1 MPGVI
6 VQSNSS
12 SNPLGFGSSHPDTTS
27 CTFFTSST
35 LFFLHPV
42 SQSDP
47 NCLPFFHLPAAQNNN
62 TAPRSYDGLSV
73 VDIRQRAKDSVIK
86 EAKGINAVT
95 LIRTA
100 RTQVLTA
107 RDYEAK
113 GDLRSALATYIKA
126 ATLTKMAMDSQEYSQ
141 ESRGKGGVIRK
152 ELNDFL
158 EVSSPTFNFQDRDL
172 YIYIID
178 RGA

>member
-1 MPGVI
+1 MLFRS
-6 VQSNSS
+6 QSNSS
-12 SNPLGFGSSHPDTTS
+12 SNPLGFGSSHPDSSS

-35 LFFLHPV
+35 LFFTPRF
-42 SQSDP
+42 QSDQI
-47 NCLPFFHLPAAQNNN
+47 CLLFPAAQNNN
-62 TAPRSYDGLSV
+62 IPPRSYEGLSV
-73 VDIRQRAKDSVIK
+73 LDIRQRAKDSVIK
-86 EAKGINAVT
+86 EAKGINAIS

-141 ESRGKGGVIRK
+141 ENRLGGKGGVIRK
-152 ELNDFL
+152 VLNDFL
-158 EVSSPTFNFQDRDL
+158 EVSSPPSTFQDRDL
-172 YIYIID
+172 
-178 RGA
+178 